1 MMAVDFEADPMEW
14 RPSAIA
20 ETEPGELMGLTS
32 DELVGLSPWALR
44 AYAERIGK
52 ENAVEMLDYIQV
64 YENRGE
70 ATEAD
75 NRIFWPLNDAIFGHR
90 ATYYKPSLDYS
101 AADLVR
107 WAADRTH
114 LAWHN
119 QIGDDVALADALA
132 AAYSDLAERIGDPLR
147 HLAAASDLLARIALA
162 IVRERRVADDGAPP
176 PAADDGD
183 CRPASADFFEPEPG
197 EHYAHDVVLTC
208 GADIRP
214 EPIEWV
220 WPGYLAAGKLE
231 ILSGAPGCGK
241 TTIALALAAILTAG
255 GRWPDGSRA
264 PVGDVGIWS
273 AEDDAADTLAPRLL
287 AAGADMRRVFF
298 VRDTVSAEGE
308 RRPFDP
314 ATDTAHLAR
323 ALAGLQVRLLIID
336 PVVNAVAG
344 DSHKNTETRRALQPL
359 VDLASKLGC
368 AVLGITHFSKG
379 TQGRDPVERVTG
391 SIAFGAL
398 ARLVFAAAK
407 AGDDDVD
414 ADGCDR
420 LFVRS
425 KSNIG
430 PDGGG
435 FRYALELV
443 AVPGHSQLFASRV
456 RWGTALEGEARA
468 LLATAEAA
476 SDPEEVDAVSF
487 LRDLLSDGPMRA
499 GEVFKDADGCGY
511 SKRAIQR
518 AADKLRVDRRKE
530 GMKGGWVWRLPLP
543 TAPEDATAPPK
554 MPEDAEQ
561 KNASPSRLRDDETPF

>member
-1 MMAVDFEADPMEW
+1 MTP
-14 RPSAIA
+14 A
-20 ETEPGELMGLTS
+20 ELAP
-32 DELVGLSPWALR
+32 LV
-44 AYAERIGK
+44 
-52 ENAVEMLDYIQV
+52 
-64 YENRGE
+64 
-70 ATEAD
+70 
-75 NRIFWPLNDAIFGHR
+75 
-90 ATYYKPSLDYS
+90 SLPPD
-101 AADLVR
+101 
-107 WAADRTH
+107 
-114 LAWHN
+114 
-119 QIGDDVALADALA
+119 GLA
-132 AAYSDLAERIGDPLR
+132 A
-147 HLAAASDLLARIALA
+147 HLAALSDPQAWIDDVFDVAEEHDRDNTAGLFNLAWAANDIALLLN
-162 IVRERRVADDGAPP
+162 DGAEPIAIRKSP
-176 PAADDGD
+176 FRGMVSDWRESDEWQEPDPNR
-183 CRPASADFFEPEPG
+183 RPASADFSEPESE
-197 EHYAHDVVLTC
+197 EHYPHDVVLLN

-241 TTIALALAAILTAG
+241 TTIALSLAATLTTG
-255 GRWPDGSRA
+255 GCLPDGSQA
-264 PVGDVGIWS
+264 TAADVGIWS

-287 AAGADMRRVFF
+287 AAGADMRRVHF
-298 VRDTVSAEGE
+298 VSETVSAEGE

-314 ATDTAHLAR
+314 ATDTGHLAR

-407 AGDDDVD
+407 AGEDDVD

-435 FRYALELV
+435 FRYALEQV
-443 AVPGHSQLFASRV
+443 PVPGHSTLFASRV
-456 RWGTALEGEARA
+456 RWGSPLEGEARA

-476 SDPEEVDAVSF
+476 SDPEEKNALADAVEF
-487 LRDLLSDGPMRA
+487 LRSLLTDGPQPAKTIRSDGENA
-499 GEVFKDADGCGY
+499 GHTW
-511 SKRAIQR
+511 RTMHR
-518 AADKLRVDRRKE
+518 AADKLSVERKKE
-530 GMKGGWVWRLPLP
+530 GMRGGWVWRLPLAAKMP
-543 TAPEDATAPPK
+543 TNTPEDASFPEQEKLAPSESLAPSGEE
-554 MPEDAEQ
+554 MP
-561 KNASPSRLRDDETPF
+561 F